1 VSTATFPSTLK
12 GLEWPL
18 PRVEIWQTR
27 TQQSVSGKR
36 LNIADW
42 SQPKHRWEAS
52 FSVLRASTLYNEF
65 QTLLGFVNARQGG
78 FDSFLY
84 NCPYDNSSS
93 GSTIGTGDS
102 TDVTFQLVRTM
113 PGTTVSETIYAP
125 TTVSSVF
132 VGGTL
137 MSSTKWSVSNWG
149 STSPGVI
156 TFSTTSIPPSA
167 QAVTADFQFAWP
179 CSFDQDEFS
188 FEEFVSRFM
197 ALKKCTFTSIK

>member
-1 VSTATFPSTLK
+1 
-12 GLEWPL
+12 
-18 PRVEIWQTR
+18 
-27 TQQSVSGKR
+27 
-36 LNIADW
+36 
-42 SQPKHRWEAS
+42 
-52 FSVLRASTLYNEF
+52 
-65 QTLLGFVNARQGG
+65 
-78 FDSFLY
+78 
-84 NCPYDNSSS
+84 
-93 GSTIGTGDS
+93 
-102 TDVTFQLVRTM
+102 VTFQLVRTM

-125 TTVSSVF
+125 TTVTSVF